1 MNDPAA
7 TPIPAST
14 PSSVRGWVPPRVLVA
29 TNAVLLVLLVLVTV
43 GGRSRA
49 AQPGTRPVSRP
60 HGEYTIVSPKTADGN
75 TGALVVIDS
84 TNDEMAVLAWD
95 KTRRTLNVTGFRD
108 LTADSSEVIG
118 R

>member
-1 MNDPAA
+1 MHDPAA
-7 TPIPAST
+7 TSAPVTAQSPVRAS
-14 PSSVRGWVPPRVLVA
+14 PPPRVLVA
-29 TNAVLLVLLVLVTV
+29 TNAVLLVLLVLVTI

-49 AQPGTRPVSRP
+49 AQPATRPNSRP

-108 LTADSSEVIG
+108 LTADSTEVIG